1 MLPGP
6 RQNASRA
13 ALLVDAD
20 AKCVSFYGSDS
31 LGVSRRPAGA
41 HAPGRAQ
48 YCGMREL
55 KIIQPGEL
63 PTEYEA
69 LRRQREDIQPLL
81 QERMPVNAG
90 PEGRKPRWLKARAP
104 GMGEYVNLKRL
115 MRAKTLHTVCEEA
128 HCPNMGECWGHGTA
142 TFMILGDTCTRSCS
156 YCAVTTGMPEGLDEL
171 EPMRVAEA
179 VHAMELKHAVITS
192 VNRDDLPDGGAG
204 VFADTIKAIRGLVP
218 DCSVEVLTP
227 DFKGDPN
234 AVATVVDARPEIFSH
249 NLETVERLYR
259 FIRPGGRYDRA
270 LEVLAHSR
278 VVDNEVMTKS
288 GIICGMGETRDELIE
303 AMADLRDVGIQILT
317 LGQYL
322 RPSPR
327 HLPIDRYYTPDEFAE
342 LKRIGEDEL
351 GLDHVEAGPL
361 VRSSY
366 HAREQVES
374 IGGGSFSER
383 SATTR

>member
-1 MLPGP
+1 
-6 RQNASRA
+6 
-13 ALLVDAD
+13 
-20 AKCVSFYGSDS
+20 
-31 LGVSRRPAGA
+31 
-41 HAPGRAQ
+41 
-48 YCGMREL
+48 
-55 KIIQPGEL
+55 
-63 PTEYEA
+63 
-69 LRRQREDIQPLL
+69 
-81 QERMPVNAG
+81 
-90 PEGRKPRWLKARAP
+90 
-104 GMGEYVNLKRL
+104 
-115 MRAKTLHTVCEEA
+115 
-128 HCPNMGECWGHGTA
+128 
-142 TFMILGDTCTRSCS
+142 
-156 YCAVTTGMPEGLDEL
+156 
-171 EPMRVAEA
+171 
-179 VHAMELKHAVITS
+179 
-192 VNRDDLPDGGAG
+192 LPDGGAG